1 MSHLENFLDI
11 LLNWQGEKL
20 VLSIS
25 EQAYI
30 VKENQ
35 KVPVLKA
42 PLAGDEIEFIK
53 TEYRKKYGSRP
64 SFKYKDKYIQMG
76 DHRDWLEFRV
86 NHQGNEITE
95 EFIESSRDMSGEFD
109 MNSIIIPFDE
119 TSVPADGV
127 DLHEM
132 LRLMA
137 NRKASD
143 LHLSANCHPVL
154 RIDGLLETQVNFPQT
169 DGDELLKQLTAIAP
183 PQVIEAFRSENDTC
197 FSYEIQEYGRYRV
210 NISKDHRGIWMSARH
225 IPLTIPTVKELD
237 LPDEYLTLCDQPG
250 GLVLITGPT
259 GSGKTTTLAS
269 MIQHINH
276 NRQKHIVTFEDP
288 VEFVHY
294 NKLSLIN
301 QRDLSHHVKSLDNA
315 LKAAYNQGPDIIVF
329 GDVNSRQ
336 SIVHM
341 LEAAI
346 SGHLVM
352 ATITAPSPTATIEHI
367 TGQFESH
374 EQKRVVSHLADC
386 LSGILSQTLTRQPG
400 ANRTTEFESLIIT
413 PKVSNLIREGN
424 IFQISSWVYPNGD
437 PPLSLAQHE
446 I

>member
-1 MSHLENFLDI
+1 MTHFENFLDI

-20 VLSIS
+20 VLSVS

-30 VKENQ
+30 LKDNQ

-64 SFKYKDKYIQMG
+64 SFKYKDKFIHITDNQN
-76 DHRDWLEFRV
+76 WLEFRV
-86 NHQGNEITE
+86 SDRGNETTE
-95 EFIESSRDMSGEFD
+95 EFFDISHDISGEFD
-109 MNSIIIPFDE
+109 MSTIIVPFDE
-119 TSVPADGV
+119 TSVPADGI

-132 LRLMA
+132 LRLMP
-137 NRKASD
+137 NRSASD
-143 LHLSANCHPVL
+143 LHLSSNCHPVM
-154 RIDGLLETQVNFPQT
+154 RINGLLETLVNYPQA

-183 PQVIEAFRSENDTC
+183 PLAMEAFRTENDTC
-197 FSYEIQEYGRYRV
+197 FSYEILEHGRYRI
-210 NISKDHRGIWMSARH
+210 NISRDHRGVWMSARH
-225 IPLTIPTVKELD
+225 IPSAIPDVND
-237 LPDEYLTLCDQPG
+237 LGIPDEFLTLCDQSS

-276 NRQKHIVTFEDP
+276 NRQKHIVLFEDP

-301 QRDLSHHVKSLDNA
+301 QRDLSHHVKSLGHA
-315 LKAAYNQGPDIIVF
+315 LRAAYNQAPDIIAF
-329 GDVNSRQ
+329 GDVNSPE
-336 SIVHM
+336 SIMCM
-341 LEAAI
+341 LEAAN

-352 ATITAPSPTATIEHI
+352 ATITSPTPISTIDHI
-367 TGQFESH
+367 IGQFEIQ
-374 EQKRVVSHLADC
+374 EQPRISSWLADS
-386 LSGILSQTLTRQPG
+386 LAGILSQSLERQSKG
-400 ANRTTEFESLIIT
+400 ERRAQFESLIAT
-413 PKVSNLIREGN
+413 PNVSNLIREGN
-424 IFQISSWVYPNGD
+424 VFQVSSWVFPNGE